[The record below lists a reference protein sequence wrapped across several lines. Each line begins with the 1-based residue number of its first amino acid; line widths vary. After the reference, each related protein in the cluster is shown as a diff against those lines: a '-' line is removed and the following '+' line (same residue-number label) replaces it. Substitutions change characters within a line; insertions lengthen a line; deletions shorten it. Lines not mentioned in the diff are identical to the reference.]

1 MNRALL
7 WPMLMLASRAECW
20 QVVGAA
26 SQPNQAGSL
35 SLGSLP
41 NATTHVRLHHLN
53 ASGTFVA
60 ATIAVVADAITWAA
74 ALPPGQYVLMA
85 LPAGVIVDA
94 PFIYTPGIRS
104 PQSLPH
110 PSGSVRL
117 AGSAFRSREVASTR
131 RQRPR

>member
-85 LPAGVIVDA
+85 LPAGVIANRSVHLHTGYTLAAVVAA
-94 PFIYTPGIRS
+94 P
-104 PQSLPH
+104 
-110 PSGSVRL
+110 VRF
-117 AGSAFRSREVASTR
+117 SAALC
-131 RQRPR
+131 PL